1 MFNRHIDGLN
11 TNMPASKDDY
21 SALGLKWKTKFFPLN
36 FTQNEG

>member
-21 SALGLKWKTKFFPLN
+21 SALGAQMENEIFPA
-36 FTQNEG
+36 